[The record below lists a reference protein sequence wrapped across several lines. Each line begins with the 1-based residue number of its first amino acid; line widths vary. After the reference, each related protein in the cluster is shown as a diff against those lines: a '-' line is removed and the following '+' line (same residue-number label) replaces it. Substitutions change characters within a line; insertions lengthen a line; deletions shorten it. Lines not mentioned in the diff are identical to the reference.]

1 MTGSACPPSAFPV
14 CSALRSRL
22 CPPYTSTTRARAGT
36 TRARAGGTPARA
48 PSVLEDRHVLG
59 RQRPGQRL
67 KEGIDIRDLL
77 IRHDDLAIG
86 RHLVDGLTELTHEA
100 VKRHCGLGEDRGRAV
115 HCAALPGA
123 PMAGEAPGCKIE
135 PLALGGVARRGIL
148 GPGHTVSPCT

>member
-36 TRARAGGTPARA
+36 TRPRAGGTPALR

-67 KEGIDIRDLL
+67 KEGIDIRGLL
-77 IRHDDLAIG
+77 IRNDDLPIV
-86 RHLVDGLTELTHEA
+86 RHLVDELTELTHDA
-100 VKRHCGLGEDRGRAV
+100 VKRHY
-115 HCAALPGA
+115 
-123 PMAGEAPGCKIE
+123 
-135 PLALGGVARRGIL
+135 GV
-148 GPGHTVSPCT
+148 